1 MRAGAS
7 VDKYYL
13 GTKGTSGV
21 VSGAGSLLLS
31 SMQAAKSGGSLVS
44 LFTLHLLPDA
54 HVGGMECM

>member
-1 MRAGAS
+1 M
-7 VDKYYL
+7 DKYYL